1 MKIMLSVFLKPSLLL
16 LVWAM
21 PLFGAF
27 AQANKLYGTVNGTEI
42 RPDSLPLYPGGEAE
56 MLQFI
61 ARNMRYPESAIEE
74 GLQGKLLVSLI
85 VNEAGNVTD
94 VKVEKGVSPDL
105 DREAQRVVKLLQTWK
120 PAYANGQ
127 PVRYRKI
134 VPIMFKLQ

>member
-1 MKIMLSVFLKPSLLL
+1 
-16 LVWAM
+16 
-21 PLFGAF
+21 
-27 AQANKLYGTVNGTEI
+27 
-42 RPDSLPLYPGGEAE
+42 

-74 GLQGKLLVSLI
+74 GLHGKSLVSLI
-85 VNEAGNVTD
+85 VNEAGNVTE